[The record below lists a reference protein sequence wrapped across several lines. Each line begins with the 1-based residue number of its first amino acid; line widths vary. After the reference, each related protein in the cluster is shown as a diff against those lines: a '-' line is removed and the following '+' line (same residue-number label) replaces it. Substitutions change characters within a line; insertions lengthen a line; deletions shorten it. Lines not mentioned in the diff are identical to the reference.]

1 MIVSAQGARFSPM
14 AQTSPSK
21 RLASYRPGP
30 AVQLLGGL
38 SLALVIGIAAVGPAR
53 LIAQIEGDRG
63 IIPMARSTDIEVT
76 GVEVNTTGKTGQ
88 EAREAGW
95 REAYKKAWAQLKG
108 PAMPD
113 SQIEGMVSAVVIE
126 REQIGPHRYIAKL
139 TISFDRGH
147 AGQYVG
153 GDGANG
159 QVVAHSAPMLV
170 VPVLYSG
177 GVAQVYEVR
186 SPWQRAWAEFRAGT
200 SAIDY
205 IRPVGAGG
213 DSLLLTAGQ
222 VNRRSRAWW
231 RNVLDVF
238 GASDVIMPVARLER
252 QWPGGAVRGTFTAR
266 YGPDSTFIESFT
278 LTANDESGVPAM
290 LAQAVQRF
298 DSIYAQALAQ
308 GLLQPDPTLNER
320 PTMDPALAALLAAA
334 KAADQAAAVPVD
346 DAAIL
351 PSASPSASGAAVPTT
366 ASPTVAASSYTVQ
379 FASPDAKSVDAAL
392 GAVRAAAGVQG
403 AATSS
408 IAIGGTSV
416 MRVTF
421 AGDLNA
427 LAAALR
433 ARGWQVSVGNGA
445 LSIRR

>member
-14 AQTSPSK
+14 TLAHLSQTL
-21 RLASYRPGP
+21 RTYRPGP

-38 SLALVIGIAAVGPAR
+38 SLALALGIVAVGPAR

-63 IIPMARSTDIEVT
+63 IIPMARSTDIEVS
-76 GVEVNTTGKTGQ
+76 GIEVNTTGKTGQ

-126 REQIGPHRYIAKL
+126 REQIGPRRYIAKL
-139 TISFDRGH
+139 TISFDRSQ

-153 GDGANG
+153 GEDG
-159 QVVAHSAPMLV
+159 VVAAHSAPMLV

-177 GVAQVYEVR
+177 GVGQVYEVR
-186 SPWQRAWAEFRAGT
+186 SPWQRAWAEFRAGS

-266 YGPDSTFIESFT
+266 YGPDSVFLESFT

-298 DSIYAQALAQ
+298 DAIYAQALAQ
-308 GLLQPDPTLNER
+308 GALQPDPTLNER
-320 PTMDPALAALLAAA
+320 PAMDPALAALIAAA
-334 KAADQAAAVPVD
+334 KAAERSVVVPVD
-346 DAAIL
+346 DAVTV
-351 PSASPSASGAAVPTT
+351 PSTT
-366 ASPTVAASSYTVQ
+366 ATPLAAAPPPPVAASSYTVQ
-379 FASPDAKSVDAAL
+379 FASPDARAVDAAL
-392 GAVRAAAGVQG
+392 GAVRGASGVQG
-403 AATSS
+403 ASTSS

-433 ARGWQVSVGNGA
+433 ARGWQVSVSGGS

>member
-1 MIVSAQGARFSPM
+1 MIVSAQGPRFSPM
-14 AQTSPSK
+14 TLAHLSQTL
-21 RLASYRPGP
+21 RTYRPGS
-30 AVQLLGGL
+30 AAQLLGGL
-38 SLALVIGIAAVGPAR
+38 SLALALGIVAVGPAR

-63 IIPMARSTDIEVT
+63 IIPMARSTDIEVS
-76 GVEVNTTGKTGQ
+76 GIEVNTTGKTGQ

-108 PAMPD
+108 PAMPE

-126 REQIGPHRYIAKL
+126 REQIGPRRYIAKL
-139 TISFDRGH
+139 TITFDRSH

-153 GDGANG
+153 GEDG
-159 QVVAHSAPMLV
+159 VVAAHSAPMLV

-177 GVAQVYEVR
+177 GVGQVYEVR

-231 RNVLDVF
+231 RNVIDVF

-266 YGPDSTFIESFT
+266 YGPDSVFLESFT

-298 DSIYAQALAQ
+298 DSIYAQALVQ
-308 GLLQPDPTLNER
+308 GVLQPDPTLNER
-320 PTMDPALAALLAAA
+320 PAIDPALAALIAAA
-334 KAADQAAAVPVD
+334 KAAEQSAAVPVD
-346 DAAIL
+346 DAVTV
-351 PSASPSASGAAVPTT
+351 PSATATPGAAPSAP
-366 ASPTVAASSYTVQ
+366 VATSSSYTVQ
-379 FASPDAKSVDAAL
+379 FASPDAKAVDAAL
-392 GAVRAAAGVQG
+392 GAVRSASGVQG
-403 AATSS
+403 ASTSS

-433 ARGWQVSVGNGA
+433 ARGWQVSVSGGS

>member
-1 MIVSAQGARFSPM
+1 
-14 AQTSPSK
+14 
-21 RLASYRPGP
+21 
-30 AVQLLGGL
+30 
-38 SLALVIGIAAVGPAR
+38 LALAIGIAAVGPAR

-63 IIPMARSTDIEVT
+63 IIPMARSTDIEVP
-76 GVEVNTTGKTGQ
+76 GIEVNATGKNGA

-95 REAYKKAWAQLKG
+95 REAYKKAWAKLGG

-113 SQIEGMVSAVVIE
+113 SQLEGMVSAVVIE
-126 REQIGPHRYIAKL
+126 REQIGPRRYIAKL

-153 GDGANG
+153 TADG
-159 QVVAHSAPMLV
+159 VVAAHSAPLLV
-170 VPVLYSG
+170 VPLLYSG

-205 IRPVGAGG
+205 VRPVGGGG
-213 DSLLLTAGQ
+213 DSLLITAGQ

-238 GASDVIMPVARLER
+238 GAEDVIIPVARLER

-266 YGPDSTFIESFT
+266 YGPDNTFLESFT
-278 LTANDESGVPAM
+278 LAANDESGVPAM

-298 DSIYAQALAQ
+298 DAIYAQALAQ
-308 GLLQPDPTLNER
+308 GLLRPDPTLNQR
-320 PTMDPALAALLAAA
+320 PAMDPALAALIAAGR
-334 KAADQAAAVPVD
+334 AAEQAAAPRP
-346 DAAIL
+346 DATAT
-351 PSASPSASGAAVPTT
+351 PSAAATPTSAPSSPAA
-366 ASPTVAASSYTVQ
+366 AASSYT
-379 FASPDAKSVDAAL
+379 
-392 GAVRAAAGVQG
+392 AVRNASGVQG
-403 AATSS
+403 ASTSS

-421 AGDLNA
+421 AGDLDA

-433 ARGWQVSVGNGA
+433 ARGWQVSTANNA

>member
-1 MIVSAQGARFSPM
+1 MS
-14 AQTSPSK
+14 QTFLTK
-21 RLASYRPGP
+21 RLAAYRPGP

-38 SLALVIGIAAVGPAR
+38 SLALGIALVAIGPAR

-76 GVEVNTTGKTGQ
+76 GIEVNATGKTGQ

-126 REQIGPHRYIAKL
+126 REQIGPHRYIATL
-139 TISFDRGH
+139 TISFDRTH
-147 AGQYVG
+147 AGQFVGGG
-153 GDGANG
+153 GDGAGG
-159 QVVAHSAPMLV
+159 QAVVAHSAPMLV

-205 IRPVGAGG
+205 IRPVGTGA

-238 GASDVIMPVARLER
+238 GASDVVMPVARLER

-266 YGPDSTFIESFT
+266 YGPDSMFIESFT

-308 GLLQPDPTLNER
+308 GVLRPDPTLNER
-320 PTMDPALAALLAAA
+320 PAVDPALAALIAAA
-334 KAADQAAAVPVD
+334 KTADQAAAVPVD
-346 DAAIL
+346 AAAAPL
-351 PSASPSASGAAVPTT
+351 EAASAAPTT
-366 ASPTVAASSYTVQ
+366 APPPPAVASSFAVQ
-379 FASPDAKSVDAAL
+379 FASPDAKAVDAAL
-392 GAVRAAAGVQG
+392 GAVRGAAGVQG

-433 ARGWQVSVGNGA
+433 TRGWQVTVGNGA